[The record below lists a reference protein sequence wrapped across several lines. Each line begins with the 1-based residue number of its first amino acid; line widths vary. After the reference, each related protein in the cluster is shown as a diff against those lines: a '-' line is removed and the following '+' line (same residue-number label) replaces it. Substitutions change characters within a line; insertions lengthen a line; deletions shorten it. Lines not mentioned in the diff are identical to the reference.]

1 MTGLDN
7 VPRRIH
13 FIWFCG
19 GSSFDLTLLQYLSLK
34 SAAYY
39 NPDCKVTLFTDGE
52 PHGPYWDEI
61 KGRIKLE
68 RYDSPRKYSY
78 KARIDAPRL
87 NLLYQR
93 GGVYSDLDI
102 LFFDNL
108 PDDFFGQKVVVQH
121 DPRPSYI
128 EACFIMSAPEHEV
141 IAEWKKKLVDR
152 EATGNTSWAIIL
164 DGDDP
169 MIRDRS
175 DVRVLPYNCFCKI
188 FPKKKYIKDLFGRRS
203 LNIEDIV
210 GLHLLQGRSDAPY
223 LFEKYNDRNPDSFF
237 GSYIRHIKQAKL

>member
-52 PHGPYWDEI
+52 PHGPYWNEI
-61 KGRIKLE
+61 KDRIWLE
-68 RYDSPRKYSY
+68 FYDVPQVYSY
-78 KARIDAPRL
+78 KARVDIPRL
-87 NLLYQR
+87 DLLYQR

-102 LFFDNL
+102 LFFDKI
-108 PDDFFGQKVVVQH
+108 PDELFSEKVVVQH
-121 DPRPSYI
+121 VPRPSYI
-128 EACFIMSAPEHEV
+128 EACFIMSAPEHES

-152 EATGNTSWAIIL
+152 EANGNTSWAIIL
-164 DGDDP
+164 DGEDP
-169 MIRDRS
+169 MIRGRS
-175 DVRVLPYNCFCKI
+175 DVRVLPHNYLCKF
-188 FPKKKYIKDLFGRRS
+188 FPKESYIKNLFGNAS
-203 LNIEDIV
+203 LNTEDMI
-210 GLHLLQGRSDAPY
+210 GLHLLQGRNDAPY